1 VQRELEEKLA
11 KEKLAKSKN
20 NWDERLMRSEK
31 LKDLYED
38 LTKKEQGTEKRE
50 IPRKIKEKIT

>member
-1 VQRELEEKLA
+1 MQRELEEKLA

-38 LTKKEQGTEKRE
+38 LTKKEHAVEKKE